1 MFHPKRNRLFLAL
14 LFIYKTVSYNMNEK
28 MNERKNIIIS
38 LKSNF
43 GEPKNGI
50 EKRLSFLKG
59 MTILNLTLTL
69 FSAGILVLSIISE
82 LFNYEIFEWKKTG
95 LLAILSLSFILN
107 LPNQYFELKLLNHL
121 KKLGSKSEYNGIDKL
136 NIELKSII
144 ENLNNRLKNGW
155 VEITLAII
163 ILIMGIWQMGFS
175 NNNNNNPY
183 WNYMKLPIL
192 AFYGIILFRFIFTNR
207 KLNENIT
214 KTEKYCS

>member
-1 MFHPKRNRLFLAL
+1 
-14 LFIYKTVSYNMNEK
+14 

-59 MTILNLTLTL
+59 MTILNLILTL

-136 NIELKSII
+136 NIELKIII

-175 NNNNNNPY
+175 NNNNNPY

>member
-1 MFHPKRNRLFLAL
+1 
-14 LFIYKTVSYNMNEK
+14 MNEK

-59 MTILNLTLTL
+59 MTILNLTLTI

-121 KKLGSKSEYNGIDKL
+121 KKLDSKSEYNGIDKL

-175 NNNNNNPY
+175 NNNNNPY

>member
-1 MFHPKRNRLFLAL
+1 
-14 LFIYKTVSYNMNEK
+14 MNEK

-107 LPNQYFELKLLNHL
+107 LPNQYFELKLLNHF
-121 KKLGSKSEYNGIDKL
+121 KKE
-136 NIELKSII
+136 
-144 ENLNNRLKNGW
+144 
-155 VEITLAII
+155 V
-163 ILIMGIWQMGFS
+163 
-175 NNNNNNPY
+175 
-183 WNYMKLPIL
+183 
-192 AFYGIILFRFIFTNR
+192 
-207 KLNENIT
+207 
-214 KTEKYCS
+214 

>member
-59 MTILNLTLTL
+59 MTILNLILTL

-121 KKLGSKSEYNGIDKL
+121 KKLGSKSEFSGIDKL

>member
-1 MFHPKRNRLFLAL
+1 
-14 LFIYKTVSYNMNEK
+14 MNEK

-59 MTILNLTLTL
+59 MTILNLILTL

-136 NIELKSII
+136 NIELKIII

-175 NNNNNNPY
+175 NNNNPY

>member
-1 MFHPKRNRLFLAL
+1 
-14 LFIYKTVSYNMNEK
+14 MNEK

-121 KKLGSKSEYNGIDKL
+121 KKLGSKSEFSGIDKL

-144 ENLNNRLKNGW
+144 KNLNNRLKNGW

-175 NNNNNNPY
+175 NNNNNPY

>member
-1 MFHPKRNRLFLAL
+1 MLIRKVSVFLHATFHTQ
-14 LFIYKTVSYNMNEK
+14 TVSYNLNEK

-50 EKRLSFLKG
+50 EKRISFLKG
-59 MTILNLTLTL
+59 MTILNLTLTI

-175 NNNNNNPY
+175 NNNNNPY

>member
-1 MFHPKRNRLFLAL
+1 
-14 LFIYKTVSYNMNEK
+14 MNEK

-121 KKLGSKSEYNGIDKL
+121 KKLDSKSEFNGIEKL
-136 NIELKSII
+136 NMELKNII
-144 ENLNNRLKNGW
+144 EKLNNRLKNGW
-155 VEITLAII
+155 IEITLAII

-175 NNNNNNPY
+175 DNNNPY
-183 WNYMKLPIL
+183 WNNMKLPIL

-207 KLNENIT
+207 KLNENIN
-214 KTEKYCS
+214 KTEKYYS

>member
-1 MFHPKRNRLFLAL
+1 
-14 LFIYKTVSYNMNEK
+14 MNEK

-50 EKRLSFLKG
+50 EKRLSFLKE

-121 KKLGSKSEYNGIDKL
+121 KKLGSKSEFSGIDKL
-136 NIELKSII
+136 NIELKNII

-175 NNNNNNPY
+175 NNNPY
-183 WNYMKLPIL
+183 WNHMKLPIL
-192 AFYGIILFRFIFTNR
+192 VFYGIILFRFIFTNR

>member
-1 MFHPKRNRLFLAL
+1 
-14 LFIYKTVSYNMNEK
+14 

-59 MTILNLTLTL
+59 MTILNLILTL

-136 NIELKSII
+136 NIELKIII

-175 NNNNNNPY
+175 NNNNPY

>member
-1 MFHPKRNRLFLAL
+1 
-14 LFIYKTVSYNMNEK
+14 MNEK

-43 GEPKNGI
+43 GEPKKGI

-121 KKLGSKSEYNGIDKL
+121 KKLGSKSEYSGIDKL

-155 VEITLAII
+155 VEISLAII

-175 NNNNNNPY
+175 NNNPY

-214 KTEKYCS
+214 KTEKHCS

>member
-1 MFHPKRNRLFLAL
+1 
-14 LFIYKTVSYNMNEK
+14 MNEK

-121 KKLGSKSEYNGIDKL
+121 KKLGSKSEFSGIDKL

-175 NNNNNNPY
+175 NNNNNPY

>member
-1 MFHPKRNRLFLAL
+1 MQWQVFNSNDIDARTNHSRV
-14 LFIYKTVSYNMNEK
+14 VSYNMNEK

-59 MTILNLTLTL
+59 MTILNLTLTI

-121 KKLGSKSEYNGIDKL
+121 KKLGSKSEFSGIDKL

-175 NNNNNNPY
+175 NNNNNPY

-192 AFYGIILFRFIFTNR
+192 AFYGIILFRFIFMKR

>member
-1 MFHPKRNRLFLAL
+1 
-14 LFIYKTVSYNMNEK
+14 MNEK

-59 MTILNLTLTL
+59 MTILNLTLTI

-82 LFNYEIFEWKKTG
+82 LFKYEIFEWKKTG

-163 ILIMGIWQMGFS
+163 ILIMGLWQMGFS
-175 NNNNNNPY
+175 NNNNNNNPY

-214 KTEKYCS
+214 KTEKY

>member
-1 MFHPKRNRLFLAL
+1 
-14 LFIYKTVSYNMNEK
+14 MNEK

-59 MTILNLTLTL
+59 MTILNLILTL

-136 NIELKSII
+136 NIELKIII

-163 ILIMGIWQMGFS
+163 ILIMGLWQMGFS
-175 NNNNNNPY
+175 NNNNPY

>member
-1 MFHPKRNRLFLAL
+1 MHKH
-14 LFIYKTVSYNMNEK
+14 VSYNVNEK

-59 MTILNLTLTL
+59 MTILNLTLTI

-163 ILIMGIWQMGFS
+163 ILIMGLWQMGFS
-175 NNNNNNPY
+175 NNNNNPY

-214 KTEKYCS
+214 KTEKY

>member
-1 MFHPKRNRLFLAL
+1 
-14 LFIYKTVSYNMNEK
+14 MNEK
-28 MNERKNIIIS
+28 MNERKNIIFS

-69 FSAGILVLSIISE
+69 FSVGILVLSIISE

-107 LPNQYFELKLLNHL
+107 LPNQYYELKLLNHL
-121 KKLGSKSEYNGIDKL
+121 KKIGSKSEYSGINKL

-144 ENLNNRLKNGW
+144 ESLNNRLKNGW
-155 VEITLAII
+155 IEITLAII
-163 ILIMGIWQMGFS
+163 ILIMGIWQIFYS
-175 NNNNNNPY
+175 INPY

-192 AFYGIILFRFIFTNR
+192 VFYGIILFRFIFTNR

-214 KTEKYCS
+214 KTEKHCS

>member
-1 MFHPKRNRLFLAL
+1 
-14 LFIYKTVSYNMNEK
+14 MNEK

-59 MTILNLTLTL
+59 MTILNLTLTI

-144 ENLNNRLKNGW
+144 KNLNNRLKNGW

-175 NNNNNNPY
+175 NNNNNPY

>member
-1 MFHPKRNRLFLAL
+1 
-14 LFIYKTVSYNMNEK
+14 

-59 MTILNLTLTL
+59 MTILNLTLTI

-163 ILIMGIWQMGFS
+163 ILIMGLWQMGFS
-175 NNNNNNPY
+175 NNNNPY

-214 KTEKYCS
+214 KTEKY

>member
-1 MFHPKRNRLFLAL
+1 
-14 LFIYKTVSYNMNEK
+14 MNEK

-121 KKLGSKSEYNGIDKL
+121 KKLVSKSEFNGIDKL
-136 NIELKSII
+136 NMELKNII
-144 ENLNNRLKNGW
+144 EKLNNRLKNGW
-155 VEITLAII
+155 IEITLAIV

-175 NNNNNNPY
+175 DNNNPY
-183 WNYMKLPIL
+183 WNNMKLPIL

-207 KLNENIT
+207 KLNENIN
-214 KTEKYCS
+214 KTEKYYS

>member
-1 MFHPKRNRLFLAL
+1 
-14 LFIYKTVSYNMNEK
+14 MNEK

-59 MTILNLTLTL
+59 MTILNLTLTI

-163 ILIMGIWQMGFS
+163 ILIMGLWQMGFS
-175 NNNNNNPY
+175 NNNNNNNPY

-214 KTEKYCS
+214 KTEKY

>member
-1 MFHPKRNRLFLAL
+1 
-14 LFIYKTVSYNMNEK
+14 MNEK
-28 MNERKNIIIS
+28 INERKNIIIS

-43 GEPKNGI
+43 GEPKNRI

-95 LLAILSLSFILN
+95 LIAILSLSFILN

-121 KKLGSKSEYNGIDKL
+121 KKLDSKSEFNGIEKL
-136 NIELKSII
+136 NMELKNII
-144 ENLNNRLKNGW
+144 EKLNNRLKNGW
-155 VEITLAII
+155 IEITLAIV

-175 NNNNNNPY
+175 DNNNPY
-183 WNYMKLPIL
+183 WNNMKLPIL

-207 KLNENIT
+207 KLNENIN
-214 KTEKYCS
+214 KTEKYYS

>member
-1 MFHPKRNRLFLAL
+1 
-14 LFIYKTVSYNMNEK
+14 MNEK

-59 MTILNLTLTL
+59 MTILNLTLTI

-163 ILIMGIWQMGFS
+163 ILIMGLWQMGFS
-175 NNNNNNPY
+175 NNNNNNNNPY

-214 KTEKYCS
+214 KTEKY

>member
-1 MFHPKRNRLFLAL
+1 
-14 LFIYKTVSYNMNEK
+14 MNEK

-121 KKLGSKSEYNGIDKL
+121 KKLGSKSEFNGIDKL
-136 NIELKSII
+136 NMELKNII
-144 ENLNNRLKNGW
+144 EKLNNRLKNGW
-155 VEITLAII
+155 IEITLAII

-175 NNNNNNPY
+175 DNNNPY
-183 WNYMKLPIL
+183 WNNMKLPIL

-207 KLNENIT
+207 KLNENIN
-214 KTEKYCS
+214 KTEKYYS

>member
-1 MFHPKRNRLFLAL
+1 MK
-14 LFIYKTVSYNMNEK
+14 EK

-50 EKRLSFLKG
+50 KKRLSFLKG

-121 KKLGSKSEYNGIDKL
+121 TKLGSKSEFSGIDKL
-136 NIELKSII
+136 NIELKNII
-144 ENLNNRLKNGW
+144 KNLNNRLKNGW
-155 VEITLAII
+155 IEITLAII

-175 NNNNNNPY
+175 NNNLY

-192 AFYGIILFRFIFTNR
+192 VFYGIILFRFIFTNR
-207 KLNENIT
+207 KLNENIN

>member
-1 MFHPKRNRLFLAL
+1 
-14 LFIYKTVSYNMNEK
+14 MNEK

-59 MTILNLTLTL
+59 MTILNLTLTI

-121 KKLGSKSEYNGIDKL
+121 KKLGSKSEFSGIDKL

-175 NNNNNNPY
+175 NNNNNPY

>member
-1 MFHPKRNRLFLAL
+1 
-14 LFIYKTVSYNMNEK
+14 MNEK

-59 MTILNLTLTL
+59 MTILNLTLTI

-95 LLAILSLSFILN
+95 LLAILILSFILN

-163 ILIMGIWQMGFS
+163 ILIMGLWQMGFS
-175 NNNNNNPY
+175 NNNNNPY

-214 KTEKYCS
+214 KTEKY

>member
-1 MFHPKRNRLFLAL
+1 
-14 LFIYKTVSYNMNEK
+14 MNEK

-121 KKLGSKSEYNGIDKL
+121 KKLGSKSEFSGIDKL

-175 NNNNNNPY
+175 NNNNNNNPY

>member
-1 MFHPKRNRLFLAL
+1 
-14 LFIYKTVSYNMNEK
+14 MNEK

-59 MTILNLTLTL
+59 MTILNLTLTI

-136 NIELKSII
+136 NIELNIELKIII

>member
-1 MFHPKRNRLFLAL
+1 
-14 LFIYKTVSYNMNEK
+14 

-50 EKRLSFLKG
+50 EKRFSFLKG
-59 MTILNLTLTL
+59 MTILNLILTL

-136 NIELKSII
+136 NIELKIII

-175 NNNNNNPY
+175 NNNNNPY

>member
-1 MFHPKRNRLFLAL
+1 
-14 LFIYKTVSYNMNEK
+14 MNEK

-136 NIELKSII
+136 NIELKIII

-175 NNNNNNPY
+175 NNNNNHGNS
-183 WNYMKLPIL
+183 NNG
-192 AFYGIILFRFIFTNR
+192 FYYNQS
-207 KLNENIT
+207 T
-214 KTEKYCS
+214 KNNQSHNNKKNVNVNSSDAQHQSTTVPNF

>member
-1 MFHPKRNRLFLAL
+1 
-14 LFIYKTVSYNMNEK
+14 MNEK

-59 MTILNLTLTL
+59 MTILNLTLTI

-175 NNNNNNPY
+175 NNNNPY